1 MIKEARRTMV
11 AARAIA
17 RGDKT
22 EQADRV
28 RVNVSGR
35 LKEIDMFFQKRHPV
49 HQTTR
54 RIARLLEK
62 AQIPYAIVGGMAVNL
77 HGAERTT
84 RDVDILLTDE
94 GFKRFQREFVGD
106 AFDRVPGR
114 SRRFVDQT
122 NAVTVDILRTGR
134 FPGSGKPGPIAFP
147 DPADVSV
154 VIEKTRVVN
163 LPQLIQL
170 KLAARRF
177 YDFGDVVFLIRI
189 HRLDESF
196 ADKLHPS
203 VRRDYLECLDEKRR
217 EDVYKK
223 REGIG

>member
-1 MIKEARRTMV
+1 MLKTARRIKG
-11 AARAIA
+11 ASRPIA
-17 RGDKT
+17 RRHGF
-22 EQADRV
+22 RV
-28 RVNVSGR
+28 RGLDR

-62 AQIPYAIVGGMAVNL
+62 ARIPYAIVGGMAVNL

-84 RDVDILLTDE
+84 RDVDVLLTQD
-94 GFKRFQREFVGD
+94 GFDRFQREFVGA

-114 SRRFVDQT
+114 SRRFVDRK
-122 NAVTVDILRTGR
+122 NDVTVDVLRTGR

-147 DPADVSV
+147 DPADASV
-154 VIEKTRVVN
+154 VIERTRVVN
-163 LPQLIQL
+163 LPELIQL
-170 KLAARRF
+170 KLAARRY

-189 HRLDESF
+189 HNLNESF

-203 VRRDYLECLDEKRR
+203 VRRDFLECLDEKRR
-217 EDVYKK
+217 EDIYKK
-223 REGIG
+223 REGVG